1 MSDASVRPV
10 SGAKLLRLE
19 SSLAFFN
26 VSALTS
32 RITAE
37 VLDLLSVDN
46 LDKNSMWKAMVLD
59 FSCTPWVDATAA
71 AELLDTVRSVQNHH
85 GYPIVLSHCN
95 AQCMAVLLNAGMGD
109 NAIPSKHVFHSVHD
123 AARSIALGQVT
134 LGDENVGA
142 TAPVEARVKDAGQAR
157 DEPLRPP
164 AAP

>member
-1 MSDASVRPV
+1 MRPV
-10 SGAKLLRLE
+10 AGAKLLRLE

-37 VLDLLSVDN
+37 VLDLLSLDN

-71 AELLDTVRSVQNHH
+71 AELLETVRSVQKHH

-95 AQCMAVLLNAGMGD
+95 AQCMEVLLNAGMGND
-109 NAIPSKHVFHSVHD
+109 AIPSKHVFYSVHD
-123 AARSIALGQVT
+123 AARAIALGQVT
-134 LGDENVGA
+134 LRNKTVGA
-142 TAPVEARVKDAGQAR
+142 TALVGARLKDAGQANN
-157 DEPLRPP
+157 EPLHPP
-164 AAP
+164 TAP